1 MSRKKIAFVA
11 VGLLVAAG
19 ALAAVA
25 AQGHRGGWHKH
36 PHMHEDFD
44 SIGFGRGGKFGREI
58 SKSDFDARVRE
69 RFARLDR
76 NSDGVIQASE
86 IGTAMADRHEGRKWR
101 RGRGADQSG
110 GSLARYLDADRDGK
124 ITVDEVRAD
133 FARRFDEADLNR
145 NGRIDD
151 QDLPPLMRGREAI
164 GEGGPR
170 MRWLQGADA
179 DKDGAVSRDEA
190 VALAV
195 RHHARF
201 DRNRDGVVD
210 AADRDALRQEMTNYR
225 VQRFTHH
232 FGGTPASGVSREQFA
247 AKAAE
252 RFARFDYNRDDKLTR
267 DEMPWGGRHRGWGRW
282 SRDEGHSARDRAD
295 MSRDGKAEGGAD
307 ERRKD

>member
-36 PHMHEDFD
+36 SMQHGDFD

-58 SKSDFDARVRE
+58 SKADFDARVRE
-69 RFARLDR
+69 RFARIDG
-76 NSDGVIQASE
+76 NSDGVIQAAE
-86 IGTAMADRHEGRKWR
+86 IEAAMADRHEGRKWR
-101 RGRGADQSG
+101 RGRQTSEAG
-110 GSLARYLDADRDGK
+110 GWLARYLDADRDGK

-133 FARRFDEADLNR
+133 FARRFDEADLDR

-151 QDLPPLMRGREAI
+151 QDLPPMMRGRQPI

-179 DKDGAVSRDEA
+179 DNDGAVSRDEA
-190 VALAV
+190 LALAV
-195 RHHARF
+195 KHHARF

-210 AADRDALRQEMTNYR
+210 TADREALKQDIASYR

-232 FGGTPASGVSREQFA
+232 FGGTPAGGVTREQFA

-252 RFARFDYNRDDKLTR
+252 RFARLDYNRDDKLTR
-267 DEMPWGGRHRGWGRW
+267 DEMPWGGRHKGWGRW
-282 SRDEGHSARDRAD
+282 SRGEGHSARDGAD
-295 MSRDGKAEGGAD
+295 MPQVGKADGGAG
-307 ERRKD
+307 ERRRD